1 METSLGV
8 VLLSEILGT
17 AALTLL
23 GCGVVANVLLRDT
36 KGRGADWLL
45 ISFGWAMAVFVGVY
59 IAYRSGAHLNPAV
72 TFGLLFSGSEFYT
85 ESETGFVDVNLG
97 STLVYLLGE
106 FIGAFLGAVLVW
118 LAYRQ
123 HFDVH
128 ETAAEKL
135 AVFST
140 GPQIRNP
147 LWNTTTEAIGTFV
160 LVYTILQLG
169 NTPTQIG
176 PVAVAFLVLAIGMS
190 LGGPTG
196 YAINPARDLG
206 PRIAHAVLPIRGKGG
221 NDWGYSW
228 VPVVGPIIGGVL
240 AGLVSRVVTAVS

>member
-1 METSLGV
+1 MDTSLGQV
-8 VLLSEILGT
+8 FVSEVTGT

-59 IAYRSGAHLNPAV
+59 VAYRSGAHLNPAV
-72 TFGLLFSGSEFYT
+72 TFGLLVSGSEFYDGPDGSVVVT
-85 ESETGFVDVNLG
+85 FA

-106 FIGAFLGAVLVW
+106 LIGAFAGAVLCW

-123 HFDVH
+123 HFDRH
-128 ETAAEKL
+128 EAPVEKL

-140 GPQIRNP
+140 SPQIRNP
-147 LWNTTTEAIGTFV
+147 LWNTVTEVIGTFV

-176 PVAVAFLVLAIGMS
+176 PLAVAFLVLAIGMS

-196 YAINPARDLG
+196 YAINPVRDLG
-206 PRIAHAVLPIRGKGG
+206 PRLAHAVLPIRGKGG
-221 NDWGYSW
+221 SDWGYAW
-228 VPVVGPIIGGVL
+228 VPVVGPLIGGVL
-240 AGLVSRVVTAVS
+240 AGLAA

>member
-1 METSLGV
+1 MIRVQPAAPAAIAPAPAGVEGSPAADLSRAWTARPSGPQPRRAVESGRV
-8 VLLSEILGT
+8 VLAVADGVRALDPLTGEEAWHHTRCNARLCDTT
-17 AALTLL
+17 A
-23 GCGVVANVLLRDT
+23 VN
-36 KGRGADWLL
+36 
-45 ISFGWAMAVFVGVY
+45 
-59 IAYRSGAHLNPAV
+59 
-72 TFGLLFSGSEFYT
+72 GL
-85 ESETGFVDVNLG
+85 V
-97 STLVYLLGE
+97 
-106 FIGAFLGAVLVW
+106 
-118 LAYRQ
+118 
-123 HFDVH
+123 
-128 ETAAEKL
+128 L

-147 LWNTTTEAIGTFV
+147 LWNTTTEVIGTFV

-176 PVAVAFLVLAIGMS
+176 PIAVAFLVLAIGMS

-228 VPVVGPIIGGVL
+228 VPVVGPTIGGVL

>member
-23 GCGVVANVLLRDT
+23 GCGVVANVLLRET

-72 TFGLLFSGSEFYT
+72 TLGLLLSNSDEYGP
-85 ESETGFVDVNLG
+85 GIDVTFA

-106 FIGAFLGAVLVW
+106 FVGAFLGGVLVW

-123 HFDVH
+123 HFDRHDV
-128 ETAAEKL
+128 AAEKL

-147 LWNTTTEAIGTFV
+147 LWNTLTEVIATFV

-169 NTPTQIG
+169 NTPTAIG

-206 PRIAHAVLPIRGKGG
+206 PRLAHAVVPIRGKGG
-221 NDWGYSW
+221 NDWGYAW
-228 VPVVGPIIGGVL
+228 VPVVGPATGGIL
-240 AGLVSRVVTAVS
+240 AGLLSRVVTAVT